1 MLQESNSF
9 NLNRRIS
16 AVPFGLW
23 PELAAKLTGDSNLPR
38 PLRAAHHILGEL
50 TKLPSISLLQ
60 FVS

>member
-9 NLNRRIS
+9 NLNHWIS

-23 PELAAKLTGDSNLPR
+23 PELAAKLTGDSNLPQ
-38 PLRAAHHILGEL
+38 PLRAAHRVLGEL
-50 TKLPSISLLQ
+50 TKLPSFSLLR

>member
-23 PELAAKLTGDSNLPR
+23 PELAAKLTGDSTFPDLS
-38 PLRAAHHILGEL
+38 
-50 TKLPSISLLQ
+50 KLLIAFL
-60 FVS
+60 VS